1 MNKILV
7 LRAFDKAEEELFE
20 KGILKPSLT
29 QIATELSQY
38 IEEQKKFT
46 LGERSLRIYRG
57 DAIKLEKEEKDI
69 NIKQL
74 VVVNALCEYL
84 GFDNYPSFVQNLG
97 TNNIKTTQIPSIE
110 KMSISLKIAIVIS
123 ALLILSF
130 FIYNYTHRQRW
141 MYWEGNHY
149 TEINFD
155 SKKYADGQI
164 KLYNE
169 ENILHLKKVEV
180 NCDTIFF
187 NADKSVKFWYGRN
200 KSKELEY
207 FTYPGL
213 HPQTGKTLR
222 PITNYMINKWICEND
237 KDE

>member
-7 LRAFDKAEEELFE
+7 LRAFDKAEEELCE

-38 IEEQKKFT
+38 IEERKKFT

-69 NIKQL
+69 NIKQF

-84 GFDNYPSFVQNLG
+84 GFNDYPSFVQNLG
-97 TNNIKTTQIPSIE
+97 TNNIQTTQIPSIE
-110 KMSISLKIAIVIS
+110 KMSISLKIAIIIS

-141 MYWEGNHY
+141 MHWEGNHY

-155 SKKYADGQI
+155 SKKYANGQI

-222 PITNYMINKWICEND
+222 PITNYMINKWICNSYTTE
-237 KDE
+237 